1 MVCCVDRQLCQV
13 ALRVLSGGL
22 ALVGLA
28 LVGLAA
34 WAAVLGGEVAGLG
47 ALATVRHAARY
58 PLWVALVG
66 GAAFAFGLASA
77 LCVGRKAAKCFY
89 CAFVPAMAAAALAL
103 ATLLVGLHLAA
114 AGLRAPPPPGGGDPR
129 LVFFGQDLTPRLEGA
144 WEDLVAADPQ
154 KACAFETS
162 FRCAGFS
169 GGDCGAGASSAA
181 ALDAEARDALY
192 ARCPGSREAGV
203 RVTAFARATAE
214 GALQAGGAGGGG
226 GGPSAVDHL
235 ASPWDVRAC
244 LRAEVQYAAD
254 GCYRLATDLVEEWG
268 TVLFVPGLC
277 AAGYIL
283 LMALVAAYLT
293 CCTCCWM

>member
-47 ALATVRHAARY
+47 GLATVRHAARY

-66 GAAFAFGLASA
+66 GVAFVFGLASA
-77 LCVGRKAAKCFY
+77 LCVGSKAAKCFY
-89 CAFVPAMAAAALAL
+89 CAFVPTMTAAALAL

-114 AGLRAPPPPGGGDPR
+114 AGLRAPPGDGGDPR

-144 WEDLVAADPQ
+144 WEDLVASNPQ
-154 KACAFETS
+154 KACSFETS

-169 GGDCGAGASSAA
+169 GGDCAAGGWSGA
-181 ALDAEARDALY
+181 ALDAEALDAVY
-192 ARCPGSREAGV
+192 ARCPGRREAGG
-203 RVTAFARATAE
+203 RVTAFMGEQLRTGEE
-214 GALQAGGAGGGG
+214 G
-226 GGPSAVDHL
+226 SAVGH
-235 ASPWDVRAC
+235 ASSPWDIRAC

-254 GCYRLATDLVEEWG
+254 GCFRLAADLVEEWG
-268 TVLFVPGLC
+268 TVLFIPGLC

-283 LMALVAAYLT
+283 LMAVVAAYLT